1 MPLRRALSIA
11 ALSLLAV
18 SAHAADVLRV
28 LSWPG
33 YAEPEQV
40 RQFEARFNAKVQI
53 TLVGADDELWLRAS
67 KNQGQNYDVV
77 ALNTA
82 VLQTFI
88 DQGLAVPLQRKL
100 IPNLKK
106 QLPRFQRIA
115 NLSRGKQLFAVP
127 YTYSEMGLIYNR
139 KLVKTPPT
147 SMNELWN
154 PRYRNQVLAFNG
166 SAHNFSIAAMQ
177 LGYPNL
183 FRLNSQQIANATR
196 KLVDLR
202 PNVFKFY
209 NTPEEVVDLYRNNP
223 IALIYANYGG
233 QQVALLKKAGADIG
247 YVIPNEGAL
256 AWLDCWAIL
265 PGAKNLNLAHA
276 WINFT
281 LGKEMSQQLVKQQ
294 GLSNTLQE
302 SEHNINHQR
311 LIWFEP
317 VENSAERAN
326 LWARIVSGHKK

>member
-1 MPLRRALSIA
+1 MPLRRALLIA
-11 ALSLLAV
+11 AFSLLTV
-18 SAHAADVLRV
+18 SAHAAEVLRV
-28 LSWPG
+28 LAWPG

-40 RQFEARFNAKVQI
+40 RQFEAKFNARVEL

-67 KNQGQNYDVV
+67 KNHGQNYDVLAV
-77 ALNTA
+77 NTA
-82 VLQTFI
+82 VLQTFM
-88 DQGLAVPLQRKL
+88 DQGLAVPIQRAL

-106 QLPRFQRIA
+106 QLPRFNKIA
-115 NLSRGKQLFAVP
+115 ALSRDGQLYAVP

-139 KLVKTPPT
+139 KLVKTPPK
-147 SMNELWN
+147 SMSEMWN
-154 PRYRNQVLAFNG
+154 PQYRDKVLAFNG
-166 SAHNFSIAAMQ
+166 SAHNFSVAAMQ
-177 LGYPNL
+177 LGYPNP
-183 FRLNSQQIANATR
+183 FRLSPQQIANTTR

-202 PNVFKFY
+202 QNAFKFY

-233 QQVALLKKAGADIG
+233 QQIALLKKAGADIG

-281 LGKEMSQQLVKQQ
+281 LGKEMSQQLVNQQ
-294 GLSNTLQE
+294 GLNNTIQE
-302 SEHNINHQR
+302 SVNNGNNHKI
-311 LIWFEP
+311 IWLEP
-317 VENSAERAN
+317 VENAAERAN
-326 LWARIVSGHKK
+326 LWARIVGGHKK